1 MRLRSDSVVVVLLA
15 RLHAEAEEV
24 IVIERPPDG
33 PVVIREAA
41 FGAIAA
47 IVGGPRQ
54 VDVKRH
60 GNGDDEGADS
70 QDAPPGGAE
79 EESGSD
85 GAEQPAGHDRA
96 RERDRESQKDEAF
109 QGEEGQSRAALAPLE
124 MEQCQRAQDGGH
136 GGGGG
141 GIGAIDDDARRS
153 EEPTSELQSLMRISY
168 AVFCLKKKKQ

>member
-1 MRLRSDSVVVVLLA
+1 MRADSDVVVLLA
-15 RLHAEAEEV
+15 RLHAEAEDG

-85 GAEQPAGHDRA
+85 GAEQPAGHDR
-96 RERDRESQKDEAF
+96 
-109 QGEEGQSRAALAPLE
+109 
-124 MEQCQRAQDGGH
+124 
-136 GGGGG
+136 
-141 GIGAIDDDARRS
+141 RS
-153 EEPTSELQSLMRISY
+153 EEHTSELQSLMRISY
-168 AVFCLKKKKQ
+168 AVFCLKKKKNKQNEQQVKNA

>member
-1 MRLRSDSVVVVLLA
+1 MRTDSYVVVLLA
-15 RLHAEAEEV
+15 RLHAEAADG

-47 IVGGPRQ
+47 VVGGPRQ

-96 RERDRESQKDEAF
+96 RERDRE
-109 QGEEGQSRAALAPLE
+109 
-124 MEQCQRAQDGGH
+124 
-136 GGGGG
+136 
-141 GIGAIDDDARRS
+141 RS
-153 EEPTSELQSLMRISY
+153 EEHTSELQSLMRISY
-168 AVFCLKKKKQ
+168 AVFCLKKKQNKTPKNLTH

>member
-1 MRLRSDSVVVVLLA
+1 MRADSVVVVLLA
-15 RLHAEAEEV
+15 RLHAEAEDG

-70 QDAPPGGAE
+70 QDAPPCGAE

-96 RERDRESQKDEAF
+96 RER
-109 QGEEGQSRAALAPLE
+109 
-124 MEQCQRAQDGGH
+124 
-136 GGGGG
+136 
-141 GIGAIDDDARRS
+141 RS
-153 EEPTSELQSLMRISY
+153 EEHTSELQSLMRISY
-168 AVFCLKKKKQ
+168 AVFCLKKKI

>member
-1 MRLRSDSVVVVLLA
+1 MRADSDVVVLLA
-15 RLHAEAEEV
+15 RLHAEAEDG

-79 EESGSD
+79 EE
-85 GAEQPAGHDRA
+85 
-96 RERDRESQKDEAF
+96 
-109 QGEEGQSRAALAPLE
+109 
-124 MEQCQRAQDGGH
+124 
-136 GGGGG
+136 
-141 GIGAIDDDARRS
+141 RS
-153 EEPTSELQSLMRISY
+153 EEHTSELQSLMRISY
-168 AVFCLKKKKQ
+168 DVFCLKQKKRYY

>member
-1 MRLRSDSVVVVLLA
+1 MRTDSYVVVLLA
-15 RLHAEAEEV
+15 RLHAEAADG

-47 IVGGPRQ
+47 VVGGPRQ

-85 GAEQPAGHDRA
+85 CAEQPAGHDRA
-96 RERDRESQKDEAF
+96 RTRERESQKDEAIK
-109 QGEEGQSRAALAPLE
+109 GEEGQGRAALATPEL
-124 MEQCQRAQDGGH
+124 RAYHVRREGAPRA
-136 GGGGG
+136 GGGGERGVTDNG
-141 GIGAIDDDARRS
+141 G
-153 EEPTSELQSLMRISY
+153 Q
-168 AVFCLKKKKQ
+168 